1 MKRADDLFSL
11 REEEDIFANYEDLNE
26 DLGEGA

>member
-1 MKRADDLFSL
+1 MDKSDDLFSL
-11 REEEDIFANYEDLNE
+11 REEDDIFGNYEDLDE